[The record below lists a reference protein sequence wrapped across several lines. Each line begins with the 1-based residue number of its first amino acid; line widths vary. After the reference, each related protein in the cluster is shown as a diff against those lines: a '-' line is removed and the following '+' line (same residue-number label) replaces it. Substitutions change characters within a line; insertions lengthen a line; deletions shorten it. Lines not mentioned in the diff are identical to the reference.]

1 MKTAVAGGIDKLARA
16 YLRQFPEKA
25 ARHFESA
32 RLTDVV
38 ALLESEPT
46 PNAVAVEERLA
57 SNVAADILQAASPA
71 FATRVLAG
79 MDPVRAAATFGWLSE
94 EQQSTMLAGL
104 DARAAGELRAMAQYP
119 AESAGRLMDPR
130 VIAFAHGT
138 TVHEALA
145 RVRGVKRR
153 TIADV
158 YVTDDDTRLT
168 GRVPLQDLAVA
179 QPGETLDALALPAVS
194 VGGMASVDE
203 VVESLTAHGLS
214 SLPVVDFDGR
224 VLGVIRQDV
233 LMKAARQEVAADIQA
248 MVGASRDERALS
260 RVSFAVRARLP
271 WLQINLATAF
281 LASAVVGLFES
292 TIATFTAL
300 AILLPVVAGQSG
312 NTGAQALA
320 VTMRGLAL
328 REIRVSQW
336 ARVVRKETAV
346 AFFNGW
352 AVALTTAI
360 GVFVWSRSPGL
371 SLVIGSSMVI
381 SMVCAGLA
389 GAAIP
394 IVLTSIGR
402 DPAQSS
408 SIILTTV
415 TDIVGFF
422 SFLGIATA
430 LSGMLTA
437 G

>member
-1 MKTAVAGGIDKLARA
+1 MTAPASNGVEALARV
-16 YLRQFPEKA
+16 YLRQFPHEA
-25 ARHFESA
+25 ARHLESA
-32 RLTDVV
+32 RLSEVV
-38 ALLESEPT
+38 ELLEMEPT
-46 PNAVAVEERLA
+46 PHAVAVGERLA
-57 SNVAADILQAASPA
+57 SNVAADILRAASPE
-71 FATRVLAG
+71 FATRVLAR
-79 MDPVRAAATFGWLSE
+79 MDPVRAAATVAWLDE
-94 EQQSTMLAGL
+94 EQRGTMLANM
-104 DARAAGELRAMAQYP
+104 DERAATELRAMAEYP
-119 AESAGRLMDPR
+119 PDTAGRLMDPR
-130 VIAFAHGT
+130 VMAFRHGT
-138 TVHEALA
+138 SVQEVLTRL
-145 RVRGVKRR
+145 RGVRR
-153 TIADV
+153 RAVSDV
-158 YVTDDDTRLT
+158 FVTDGEGRLT

-179 QPGETLDALALPAVS
+179 QPGDALDSLAVPAIS
-194 VGGMASVDE
+194 VGGTGSVDE
-203 VVESLTAHGLS
+203 VVEQLTTYQLS
-214 SLPVVDFDGR
+214 SLPVVDFEGR
-224 VLGVIRQDV
+224 LLGVIRQDV

-260 RVSFAVRARLP
+260 PVPFAVRARLP

-300 AILLPVVAGQSG
+300 AVLLPVVAGQSG

-352 AVALTTAI
+352 AIALTTAL
-360 GVFVWSRSPGL
+360 GVWVWSRSLGL
-371 SLVIGSSMVI
+371 ALVIGSSMVI
-381 SMVCAGLA
+381 SMVMAGLA
-389 GAAIP
+389 GSAIP
-394 IVLTSIGR
+394 ILLTSIGR

-422 SFLGIATA
+422 SFLGIATL

-437 G
+437 